1 MFNKLKERFRKPIT
15 SDDIDRIEINRVAV
29 ERIAVGVDE
38 RTSEMLCNNQ
48 ELLNKLQ
55 NGVGH

>member
-15 SDDIDRIEINRVAV
+15 SDGIDRIEINRVAV

-38 RTSEMLCNNQ
+38 RTSDLLRNNQ
-48 ELLNKLQ
+48 ELLKKLQ